1 MTTMQ
6 ARASHRATATK
17 EAAMTGQPNVKRSK
31 QRRAALFVSAGML
44 GALMLI
50 AVSVYAFGLR
60 VNRTPSLPF
69 GLYAASTATDAP
81 MVSFC
86 APPLTNGE
94 SLHARGYTS
103 AGVCDDGGAPLL
115 KPIVARPGDTVNV
128 SGVGLTVNG
137 TLVLNTA
144 ALLLDGQGRALHPYP
159 AGTYTV
165 EPGTVWVASSYNAG
179 SFDSRYFGPVA
190 DALIREKVAP
200 VWIAA
205 DSKVR

>member
-1 MTTMQ
+1 M
-6 ARASHRATATK
+6 AGLS
-17 EAAMTGQPNVKRSK
+17 NVKRTK
-31 QRRAALFVSAGML
+31 QRRAALVVSGAML
-44 GALMLI
+44 ASFILV

-69 GLYAASTATDAP
+69 GLYAVSTATDAP

-86 APPLTNGE
+86 APPLSNGE
-94 SLHARGYTS
+94 TLYARGYTS
-103 AGVCDDGGAPLL
+103 AGMCDDGGAPLL

-128 SGVGLTVNG
+128 SGMGLTVNG
-137 TLVLNTA
+137 ELVLNTA

-165 EPGTVWVASSYNAG
+165 APGTVWVASSYNAG

-190 DALIREKVAP
+190 DSLIREKIAP